1 MGKNAM
7 HFLTLKP
14 WHPSNKWNQKK
25 IWIAEQKQK
34 DLKRRE
40 KEAKREFERETRR
53 LADRK
58 SAAAKGDLEAAKE
71 AQKQQMKFLYAPP
84 PGYNKAQE
92 DASAQQEDE
101 AVKAFKR
108 SLIRRDANFS
118 GATISNLER
127 QVGRKERK
135 GLTLEEMV
143 ERHPELKNAPV
154 EGDYARNVKVMLTI
168 YCRRGCNTC
177 VVLCTF

>member
-1 MGKNAM
+1 M
-7 HFLTLKP
+7 HFLALKP

-25 IWIAEQKQK
+25 IWIAEQKKK
-34 DLKRRE
+34 DSARRE
-40 KEAKREFERETRR
+40 KDALRELERETRR

-58 SAAAKGDLEAAKE
+58 SAAAKGDVEAVKE

-84 PGYNKAQE
+84 PGYNKAME
-92 DASAQQEDE
+92 DASGQQEDE

-108 SLIRRDANFS
+108 NLIRQDKNFS
-118 GATISNLER
+118 GATISYLEK
-127 QVGRKERK
+127 QVGRRERK

-154 EGDYARNVKVMLTI
+154 EGEYARNVKVLI
-168 YCRRGCNTC
+168 YWGGGKCE
-177 VVLCTF
+177 